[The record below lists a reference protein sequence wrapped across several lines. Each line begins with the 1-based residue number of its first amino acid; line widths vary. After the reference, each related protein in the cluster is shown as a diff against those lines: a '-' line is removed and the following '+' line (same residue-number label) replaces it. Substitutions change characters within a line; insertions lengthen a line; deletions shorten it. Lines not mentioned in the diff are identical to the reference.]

1 METVS
6 GNLASA
12 LRIEPG
18 ITAIIGSG
26 GKSTLLK
33 ALGLELMRAGGRV
46 LLCTTTHMLPVAGV
60 PWDGSNRRLGAAPWK
75 PGAAH
80 VSGCTCEA
88 CAGLARGSIC
98 QAGVLDPET
107 GKLSSPAEP
116 LGELAQ
122 RFDYVL
128 AEADGSKRL
137 PLKAHAA
144 WEPVIPSGT
153 ANIVWIVGASGLSK
167 PINEAVHR
175 PELFCERCGCKP
187 INEAV
192 HRPELFCERCGCE
205 LTDTATP
212 ERVAQVLNAELRM
225 LNLNNARVMLNQVD
239 TLSDPTMADRF
250 EAALGRPLI
259 ATSLK

>member
-1 METVS
+1 METTG

-12 LRIEPG
+12 LKIETG

-33 ALGLELMRAGGRV
+33 TLGLELMRAGGRV
-46 LLCTTTHMLPVAGV
+46 LLCTTTHMFPIAGV
-60 PWDGSNRRLGAAPWK
+60 PWNGSSRRLDAAPWK

-80 VSGCTCEA
+80 VPGCTCEA
-88 CAGLARGSIC
+88 CAGLVRGSIC

-107 GKLSSPAEP
+107 GKLSAPAEP
-116 LGELAQ
+116 LDQLVQ

-144 WEPVIPSGT
+144 WEPVIPAAT
-153 ANIVWIVGASGLSK
+153 ANVVWVVGASGLGK

-175 PELFCERCGCKP
+175 PK
-187 INEAV
+187 
-192 HRPELFCERCGCE
+192 LFCERCGCE
-205 LTDTATP
+205 PTDAATP
-212 ERVAQVLNAELRM
+212 ERVAQVLNAEMQALG
-225 LNLNNARVMLNQVD
+225 LSTARVMLNQVD

-250 EAALGRPLI
+250 EAALDRPLI

>member
-12 LRIEPG
+12 LKIEPG
-18 ITAIIGSG
+18 MTAIIGSG
-26 GKSTLLK
+26 GKSTLLR
-33 ALGLELMRAGGRV
+33 ALGLELMRAGSRV

-60 PWDGSNRRLGAAPWK
+60 PWDGSSRRLDAAPWK
-75 PGAAH
+75 PGALH
-80 VSGCTCEA
+80 VPGCTCEA

-116 LGELAQ
+116 LNQLAQ

-144 WEPVIPSGT
+144 WEPVIPADT
-153 ANIVWIVGASGLSK
+153 ANAIWVVGASGLGK
-167 PINEAVHR
+167 PVDEVVHR

-187 INEAV
+187 
-192 HRPELFCERCGCE
+192 
-205 LTDTATP
+205 TDIATP
-212 ERVAQVLNAELRM
+212 ERVAQALNAELQA
-225 LNLNNARVMLNQVD
+225 LNLNNARIMLNQVD
-239 TLSDPTMADRF
+239 TLADSTMAERF
-250 EAALGRPLI
+250 EATLNRPII

>member
-1 METVS
+1 METTS

-12 LRIEPG
+12 LKIEPG

-33 ALGLELMRAGGRV
+33 TLGLELMRAGGRV
-46 LLCTTTHMLPVAGV
+46 LLCTATRMFPVAGV
-60 PWDGSNRRLGAAPWK
+60 PWDGSSRRLDAAPWK
-75 PGAAH
+75 PGGLH
-80 VSGCTCEA
+80 VPGCTCEA
-88 CAGLARGSIC
+88 CAGMSHGSIC

-107 GKLSSPAEP
+107 GKLSAPAEP
-116 LGELAQ
+116 LNELAQ

-153 ANIVWIVGASGLSK
+153 ANIVWIVGASGLGK
-167 PINEAVHR
+167 PIAEVVHR
-175 PELFCERCGCKP
+175 PELFCEP
-187 INEAV
+187 
-192 HRPELFCERCGCE
+192 
-205 LTDTATP
+205 TDIATP
-212 ERVAQVLNAELRM
+212 ERVAQVLNAEMQALG
-225 LNLNNARVMLNQVD
+225 LSTARVMLNQVD

-250 EAALGRPLI
+250 EAALGRPI
-259 ATSLK
+259 VTSSLQSS

>member
-12 LRIEPG
+12 LGIAPG

-26 GKSTLLK
+26 GKSTLLR
-33 ALGLELMRAGGRV
+33 ALGLELMRAGSRV

-60 PWDGSNRRLGAAPWK
+60 PWDGSSRRLDAAPWK
-75 PGAAH
+75 PGALH
-80 VSGCTCEA
+80 TPGCTCEA

-98 QAGVLDPET
+98 QTGVLDPET

-116 LGELAQ
+116 LDELAQ

-144 WEPVIPSGT
+144 WEPVIPAVT
-153 ANIVWIVGASGLSK
+153 ANVVWVVGASGLGK
-167 PINEAVHR
+167 PVAEVVHR

-187 INEAV
+187 
-192 HRPELFCERCGCE
+192 
-205 LTDTATP
+205 TDIATP
-212 ERVAQVLNAELRM
+212 ERVAQALNAELRALD
-225 LNLNNARVMLNQVD
+225 LNTARIMLNQVD
-239 TLSDPTMADRF
+239 TLADPTMADRF
-250 EAALGRPLI
+250 QAALDRPII

>member
-33 ALGLELMRAGGRV
+33 TLGLELMRAGGRV
-46 LLCTTTHMLPVAGV
+46 LLCTTTHMFPVAGV
-60 PWDGSNRRLGAAPWK
+60 PWDGSNRRLDAAPWK
-75 PGAAH
+75 PGALH
-80 VSGCTCEA
+80 TPGCTCEA
-88 CAGLARGSIC
+88 CAGLTRGSIC

-107 GKLSSPAEP
+107 GKLSAPAEP

-122 RFDYVL
+122 RFSYVL

-144 WEPVIPSGT
+144 WEPVIPAAT
-153 ANIVWIVGASGLSK
+153 ANVVWVVGASGSASPSTK
-167 PINEAVHR
+167 PSTAPSSFANVAAASSPTSPR
-175 PELFCERCGCKP
+175 PSASPRCSMP
-187 INEAV
+187 
-192 HRPELFCERCGCE
+192 RC
-205 LTDTATP
+205 
-212 ERVAQVLNAELRM
+212 RR
-225 LNLNNARVMLNQVD
+225 
-239 TLSDPTMADRF
+239 
-250 EAALGRPLI
+250 
-259 ATSLK
+259 

>member
-1 METVS
+1 METTS

-12 LRIEPG
+12 LKIEPG

-33 ALGLELMRAGGRV
+33 TLGLELMRAGDRV
-46 LLCTTTHMLPVAGV
+46 LLCTTTHMFPVAGV
-60 PWDGSNRRLGAAPWK
+60 PWDGSSRRLDAAPWK
-75 PGAAH
+75 PGALH
-80 VSGCTCEA
+80 VPGCTCEA
-88 CAGLARGSIC
+88 CAGMNRGSIC

-107 GKLSSPAEP
+107 GKLSAPAEP
-116 LGELAQ
+116 LNELAR

-144 WEPVIPSGT
+144 WEPVIPAAT
-153 ANIVWIVGASGLSK
+153 ANVVWIVGALGL
-167 PINEAVHR
+167 
-175 PELFCERCGCKP
+175 GKP

-205 LTDTATP
+205 LTDIATP
-212 ERVAQVLNAELRM
+212 ERVAQVLNAELRI
-225 LNLNNARVMLNQVD
+225 LNLSNARIMLNQVD
-239 TLSDPTMADRF
+239 TLADPTMADRF
-250 EAALGRPLI
+250 EAALGRSVV
-259 ATSLK
+259 TSSLK

>member
-1 METVS
+1 MKTTG

-12 LRIEPG
+12 LKIEPG

-33 ALGLELMRAGGRV
+33 TLGLELMRTGGRV
-46 LLCTTTHMLPVAGV
+46 LLCTTTHMFPVAGV
-60 PWDGSNRRLGAAPWK
+60 PWDGSSRRLDAAPWK

-80 VSGCTCEA
+80 VPGCTCEA
-88 CAGLARGSIC
+88 CAGLVRGSIC
-98 QAGVLDPET
+98 QAGALDPET
-107 GKLSSPAEP
+107 GRLSAPAEP
-116 LGELAQ
+116 LDQLAQ
-122 RFDYVL
+122 RFGYVL

-144 WEPVIPSGT
+144 WEPVIPAAT
-153 ANIVWIVGASGLSK
+153 ANVVWVVGASGL
-167 PINEAVHR
+167 
-175 PELFCERCGCKP
+175 GKP

-205 LTDTATP
+205 PTDAATP
-212 ERVAQVLNAELRM
+212 ERVAQVLNAEMQALG
-225 LNLNNARVMLNQVD
+225 LSTARVMLNQAD
-239 TLSDPTMADRF
+239 TLADPTLADRF

-259 ATSLK
+259 ATSIT

>member
-33 ALGLELMRAGGRV
+33 TLGLELMRAGGRV
-46 LLCTTTHMLPVAGV
+46 LLCTTTYMLPVAGV
-60 PWDGSNRRLGAAPWK
+60 PWDGSNRRLDAAPWK
-75 PGAAH
+75 PGALHAP
-80 VSGCTCEA
+80 GCTCEA
-88 CAGLARGSIC
+88 CAGLVRGSIC

-107 GKLSSPAEP
+107 GKLSAPAEP
-116 LGELAQ
+116 LDQLAQ

-144 WEPVIPSGT
+144 WEPVIPAAT
-153 ANIVWIVGASGLSK
+153 ANVVWVVGASGLGK
-167 PINEAVHR
+167 PVAKVVHR
-175 PELFCERCGCKP
+175 PELFCE
-187 INEAV
+187 
-192 HRPELFCERCGCE
+192 LCGCE
-205 LTDTATP
+205 LTDIATP
-212 ERVAQVLNAELRM
+212 ERVARMLNAELQA
-225 LNLNNARVMLNQVD
+225 LGLDAAHVMLNQVD
-239 TLSDPTMADRF
+239 TLAGPTMADCF

-259 ATSLK
+259 ATSLQG

>member
-1 METVS
+1 METIN
-6 GNLASA
+6 GGLAST
-12 LRIEPG
+12 LKIEPG

-33 ALGLELMRAGGRV
+33 TLGLELMRAGGRV
-46 LLCTTTHMLPVAGV
+46 LLCTTTHMFPVAGV
-60 PWDGSNRRLGAAPWK
+60 PWDGSSRRLDSAPWK
-75 PGAAH
+75 PGALH
-80 VSGCTCEA
+80 VPGCTCEE
-88 CAGLARGSIC
+88 CAGLVRGSIC

-107 GKLSSPAEP
+107 GKLSAPAEP

-122 RFDYVL
+122 RFDYAL

-137 PLKAHAA
+137 PLKSHAT

-153 ANIVWIVGASGLSK
+153 ANIVWVVGASGL
-167 PINEAVHR
+167 
-175 PELFCERCGCKP
+175 GKP

-205 LTDTATP
+205 LTDIATP
-212 ERVAQVLNAELRM
+212 ERVAQVLNAEMQALG
-225 LNLNNARVMLNQVD
+225 LGAARVMLNQVD

-250 EAALGRPLI
+250 EATLDRPI
-259 ATSLK
+259 VATSLK

>member
-1 METVS
+1 METTS

-12 LRIEPG
+12 LKIEPG

-33 ALGLELMRAGGRV
+33 TLGLELMRTGGRV
-46 LLCTTTHMLPVAGV
+46 LLCTTTHMFPVAGV
-60 PWDGSNRRLGAAPWK
+60 PWDRSSRHTDAAPWK
-75 PGAAH
+75 PGALH
-80 VSGCTCEA
+80 VPGCTCEA

-98 QAGVLDPET
+98 RAGVLDPET

-116 LGELAQ
+116 LDDLAQ

-144 WEPVIPSGT
+144 REPVIPAAT
-153 ANIVWIVGASGLSK
+153 ANVVWVVGASGL
-167 PINEAVHR
+167 
-175 PELFCERCGCKP
+175 GKP

-205 LTDTATP
+205 LTDIATP
-212 ERVAQVLNAELRM
+212 ERVAQCSMPRCRRWDSAPHASCSTKSTRSATPRWSTASRQLSTAPSSPPASSSQPQSPRLR
-225 LNLNNARVMLNQVD
+225 
-239 TLSDPTMADRF
+239 
-250 EAALGRPLI
+250 
-259 ATSLK
+259 

>member
-1 METVS
+1 MERVNGS
-6 GNLASA
+6 LASA

-33 ALGLELMRAGGRV
+33 TLGLELMRAGGRV
-46 LLCTTTHMLPVAGV
+46 LLCTTTHMFPVAGV
-60 PWDGSNRRLGAAPWK
+60 PWDGSNRRLDAAPWQ
-75 PGAAH
+75 PGTLH
-80 VSGCTCEA
+80 VPGCTCEA
-88 CAGLARGSIC
+88 CAGMNRGSIC

-116 LGELAQ
+116 LDQLAQ

-153 ANIVWIVGASGLSK
+153 ASVVWIVGASGFDK
-167 PINEAVHR
+167 PISEVVHR
-175 PELFCERCGCKP
+175 PELFCERCD
-187 INEAV
+187 
-192 HRPELFCERCGCE
+192 CEP
-205 LTDTATP
+205 TDIATP
-212 ERVAQVLNAELRM
+212 ERVAMVLNAELRM
-225 LNLNNARVMLNQVD
+225 LNLNNARIMLNQVD
-239 TLSDPTMADRF
+239 TLADPAVASRF
-250 EAALGRPLI
+250 ETALSRPVI

>member
-1 METVS
+1 METMS

-12 LRIEPG
+12 LKIEPG

-26 GKSTLLK
+26 GKSTLLR

-46 LLCTTTHMLPVAGV
+46 LLCTTTHMFPVAGV
-60 PWDGSNRRLGAAPWK
+60 PWDGSSRRLGAVPWK
-75 PGAAH
+75 PGALH
-80 VSGCTCEA
+80 TPGCTCET
-88 CAGLARGSIC
+88 CTGMSRGAIC
-98 QAGVLDPET
+98 QAGVLNPET
-107 GKLSSPAEP
+107 GKLSAPAES
-116 LGELAQ
+116 LDQLAQ

-137 PLKAHAA
+137 PLKAHAS
-144 WEPVIPSGT
+144 WEPVVPVGT
-153 ANIVWIVGASGLSK
+153 ANVVWIVGASGFGR

-187 INEAV
+187 
-192 HRPELFCERCGCE
+192 
-205 LTDTATP
+205 TDTATP
-212 ERVAQVLNAELRM
+212 ERVAQALDAELGM
-225 LNLNNARVMLNQVD
+225 LNLNTARIMLNQVD

-250 EAALGRPLI
+250 QTALGRPII

>member
-1 METVS
+1 MS

-12 LRIEPG
+12 LKIEPG

-26 GKSTLLK
+26 GKSTLLR

-46 LLCTTTHMLPVAGV
+46 LICTTTHMFPVAGV
-60 PWDGSNRRLGAAPWK
+60 PWDGSSRRLGAAPWK
-75 PGAAH
+75 PGALH
-80 VSGCTCEA
+80 TPGCTCEV

-107 GKLSSPAEP
+107 GKLSAPAES
-116 LGELAQ
+116 LDQLAQ

-137 PLKAHAA
+137 PLKAHAS
-144 WEPVIPSGT
+144 WEPVVPVGT
-153 ANIVWIVGASGLSK
+153 ANVVWIVGASGFG
-167 PINEAVHR
+167 R
-175 PELFCERCGCKP
+175 P

-205 LTDTATP
+205 PTDAATP
-212 ERVAQVLNAELRM
+212 ERVAQVLNAELQM
-225 LNLNNARVMLNQVD
+225 LNLNNAHIMLNQVD
-239 TLSDPTMADRF
+239 TLSDPTMAGRF
-250 EAALGRPLI
+250 ETALGRPVV
-259 ATSLK
+259 ATSLKG

>member
-18 ITAIIGSG
+18 ITAFIGSG

-46 LLCTTTHMLPVAGV
+46 LLCTTTHMFPVAGV
-60 PWDGSNRRLGAAPWK
+60 PWDGSNRRLDAAPWK

-107 GKLSSPAEP
+107 GKLSAPA
-116 LGELAQ
+116 GAT
-122 RFDYVL
+122 RR
-128 AEADGSKRL
+128 A
-137 PLKAHAA
+137 
-144 WEPVIPSGT
+144 GT
-153 ANIVWIVGASGLSK
+153 AL
-167 PINEAVHR
+167 
-175 PELFCERCGCKP
+175 
-187 INEAV
+187 
-192 HRPELFCERCGCE
+192 
-205 LTDTATP
+205 
-212 ERVAQVLNAELRM
+212 
-225 LNLNNARVMLNQVD
+225 
-239 TLSDPTMADRF
+239 
-250 EAALGRPLI
+250 
-259 ATSLK
+259 

>member
-1 METVS
+1 METTS
-6 GNLASA
+6 GNLAST
-12 LRIEPG
+12 LKIEPG

-33 ALGLELMRAGGRV
+33 TLGLELMRAGGRV
-46 LLCTTTHMLPVAGV
+46 LLCTTTHMFPVAGV
-60 PWDGSNRRLGAAPWK
+60 PWDGSSRRLGAAPWK
-75 PGAAH
+75 PGALH
-80 VSGCTCEA
+80 VPGCTCEA
-88 CAGLARGSIC
+88 CAGMSRGSIC

-107 GKLSSPAEP
+107 GKLSAPAEP
-116 LGELAQ
+116 LNELAQ

-144 WEPVIPSGT
+144 WEPVIPAAT
-153 ANIVWIVGASGLSK
+153 ANVVWIVGALGL
-167 PINEAVHR
+167 
-175 PELFCERCGCKP
+175 GKP

-205 LTDTATP
+205 LTDIATP

-225 LNLNNARVMLNQVD
+225 LNLSNARIMLNQVD
-239 TLSDPTMADRF
+239 TLSDPAMADRF
-250 EAALGRPLI
+250 ETALGRSI
-259 ATSLK
+259 ITTSLKG

>member
-1 METVS
+1 METMS

-12 LRIEPG
+12 LKIEPG

-33 ALGLELMRAGGRV
+33 TLGLELMRAGGRV
-46 LLCTTTHMLPVAGV
+46 LICTTTHMFPVAGV
-60 PWDGSNRRLGAAPWK
+60 PWDGSSRRLGAAPWK
-75 PGAAH
+75 PGALH
-80 VSGCTCEA
+80 TPGCTCEV

-107 GKLSSPAEP
+107 GKLSAPAES
-116 LGELAQ
+116 LDQLAQ

-137 PLKAHAA
+137 PLKAHAS
-144 WEPVIPSGT
+144 WEPVVPVGT
-153 ANIVWIVGASGLSK
+153 ANVVWVVGASGLGK
-167 PINEAVHR
+167 PVAEVVHR

-187 INEAV
+187 ADI
-192 HRPELFCERCGCE
+192 
-205 LTDTATP
+205 ATP
-212 ERVAQVLNAELRM
+212 ERVAQTLNAELRA
-225 LNLNNARVMLNQVD
+225 LDLNNARIVLNQVD
-239 TLSDPTMADRF
+239 TLADPTMAERF
-250 EAALGRPLI
+250 EAALNRDVI

>member
-1 METVS
+1 MS

-12 LRIEPG
+12 LKIEPG

-26 GKSTLLK
+26 GKSTLLR

-46 LLCTTTHMLPVAGV
+46 LICTTTHMFPVAGV
-60 PWDGSNRRLGAAPWK
+60 PWDGSSRRLDAVPWK
-75 PGAAH
+75 PGALH
-80 VSGCTCEA
+80 TPGCTCEV

-107 GKLSSPAEP
+107 GKLSAPAES
-116 LGELAQ
+116 LDQLAQ

-137 PLKAHAA
+137 PLKAHAS
-144 WEPVIPSGT
+144 WEPVVPVGT
-153 ANIVWIVGASGLSK
+153 ANVVWIVGASGFGR

-187 INEAV
+187 ADI
-192 HRPELFCERCGCE
+192 
-205 LTDTATP
+205 ATP
-212 ERVAQVLNAELRM
+212 ERVAQTLNAELRA
-225 LNLNNARVMLNQVD
+225 LKLDTARVILNQVD
-239 TLSDPTMADRF
+239 TLDDPAMANRF
-250 EAALGRPLI
+250 QAALGRPII
-259 ATSLK
+259 ATSLKG

>member
-1 METVS
+1 METMS

-12 LRIEPG
+12 LKIEPG

-26 GKSTLLK
+26 GKSTLLR

-46 LLCTTTHMLPVAGV
+46 LICTTTRMFPVAGV
-60 PWDGSNRRLGAAPWK
+60 PWDGSSRRLGAAPWK
-75 PGAAH
+75 PGALH
-80 VSGCTCEA
+80 TPGCTCEV

-107 GKLSSPAEP
+107 GKLSAPAES
-116 LGELAQ
+116 LDQLAQ

-144 WEPVIPSGT
+144 WEPVVPVGT
-153 ANIVWIVGASGLSK
+153 ANVVWIVGASGFGR

-187 INEAV
+187 ADI
-192 HRPELFCERCGCE
+192 
-205 LTDTATP
+205 ATP
-212 ERVAQVLNAELRM
+212 ERVAQTLNAELRA
-225 LNLNNARVMLNQVD
+225 LDLNNARIVLNQVD
-239 TLSDPTMADRF
+239 TLADPTMAERF
-250 EAALGRPLI
+250 EAALNRDVI

>member
-1 METVS
+1 METMS

-12 LRIEPG
+12 LKIEPG

-26 GKSTLLK
+26 GKSTLLR

-46 LLCTTTHMLPVAGV
+46 LICTTTHMFPVAGL
-60 PWDGSNRRLGAAPWK
+60 PWDGSSRRLGAVPWK
-75 PGAAH
+75 PGASH
-80 VSGCTCEA
+80 VPGCTCEA
-88 CAGLARGSIC
+88 CTGMSRGSIC

-107 GKLSSPAEP
+107 GKLSAPAEP
-116 LGELAQ
+116 LDQLAQ

-144 WEPVIPSGT
+144 WEPVIPAAT
-153 ANIVWIVGASGLSK
+153 ANVVWVVGASGLG
-167 PINEAVHR
+167 R
-175 PELFCERCGCKP
+175 P

-205 LTDTATP
+205 LTDIATP
-212 ERVAQVLNAELRM
+212 ERVAQVLNAELQM
-225 LNLNNARVMLNQVD
+225 LNLISARVMLNQVD
-239 TLSDPTMADRF
+239 TLSDPSTVDRF
-250 EAALGRPLI
+250 EAALGRPII
-259 ATSLK
+259 ATKLK

>member
-1 METVS
+1 METTS

-12 LRIEPG
+12 LKIEPG

-46 LLCTTTHMLPVAGV
+46 LLCTTTHMFPVAGV
-60 PWDGSNRRLGAAPWK
+60 PWDGSSRRLDAAPWK
-75 PGAAH
+75 PGALH
-80 VSGCTCEA
+80 VPGCTCEA
-88 CAGLARGSIC
+88 CAGMSRGSIC

-107 GKLSSPAEP
+107 GKLSAPAEP
-116 LGELAQ
+116 LNELAR

-144 WEPVIPSGT
+144 WEPVIPAAT
-153 ANIVWIVGASGLSK
+153 ANVVWIVGALGL
-167 PINEAVHR
+167 
-175 PELFCERCGCKP
+175 GKP

-205 LTDTATP
+205 ATDTATP
-212 ERVAQVLNAELRM
+212 ERVAMVLNAELRM
-225 LNLNNARVMLNQVD
+225 LNLSNARIMLNQVD
-239 TLSDPTMADRF
+239 TLSDPAMADRF
-250 EAALGRPLI
+250 ETALGRSVV